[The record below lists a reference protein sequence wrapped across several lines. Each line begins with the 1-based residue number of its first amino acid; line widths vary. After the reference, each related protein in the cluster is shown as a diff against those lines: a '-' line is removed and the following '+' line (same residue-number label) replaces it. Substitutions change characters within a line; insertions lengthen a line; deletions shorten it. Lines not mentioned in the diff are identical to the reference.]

1 MAARGA
7 FDPKIEVDFD
17 IKNNPRITEYYSI
30 LNSSFKIPHIESK

>member
-7 FDPKIEVDFD
+7 LIPNWGGLWHKKQFKD
-17 IKNNPRITEYYSI
+17 TEYYSI